1 MPQVGYDPGGMRT
14 AIITGA
20 SSGIGAACA
29 RAFAEAG
36 LHVVLVARRTEV
48 LDEAVAAIIAAGGS
62 ASAWP
67 GDVTDEAAMDQ
78 VVSETL
84 TSHGRLDVMVCNAG
98 IGYNG
103 RLDETPTE
111 VMRLL
116 MEVNFFGTFHPARAA
131 VRHFRAVN
139 RGHLFIVSSIV
150 GRRAM
155 ARGGAYAATKFAQ
168 VGLGEAARAELAGTG
183 VHVTIVHPVSTE
195 TGFRD
200 AMAREFGQDVTGS
213 GPRQSAESV
222 ARAMTRCLRRPRADL
237 YPFRG
242 SRLVGVAAA
251 LAPGLMDR
259 IATRFSRTPRG
270 AR

>member
-1 MPQVGYDPGGMRT
+1 MRT

-29 RAFAEAG
+29 RAFAREG
-36 LHVVLVARRTEV
+36 LHVVLLARRAER
-48 LDEAVAAIIAAGGS
+48 LEALVSDITSGGGS
-62 ASAWP
+62 ASAHVA
-67 GDVTDEAAMDQ
+67 DVTDEAAMDQ
-78 VVSETL
+78 AVAETVAA
-84 TSHGRLDVMVCNAG
+84 HGRLDVMVCNAG

-103 RLDETPTE
+103 RLDETPTD
-111 VMRLL
+111 VMRRL
-116 MEVNFFGTFHPARAA
+116 MEVNFFGTFHAARAA
-131 VRHFRAVN
+131 VRHFRAAG

-195 TGFRD
+195 TGFRA
-200 AMAREFGQDVTGS
+200 AMAREFGQDVMGS
-213 GPRQSAESV
+213 GPRQSADAV
-222 ARAMTRCLRRPRADL
+222 ARAMARCLRRPTADL

-242 SRLVGVAAA
+242 SRLIGVAAA

-259 IATRFSRTPRG
+259 LAMRFSRTPKEPR
-270 AR
+270 